1 MTFPYKYDIIYLH
14 GGTYMKRNN
23 EQLFAILD
31 EAAEKGI
38 TPDLYQYYKGLANN
52 RVILAG

>member
-1 MTFPYKYDIIYLH
+1 
-14 GGTYMKRNN
+14 MKRNN